1 MYTSVCNIYGQGLYS
16 GRSPKHFFAMPIR
29 VFFSYGS
36 CGLFCWSLTSN
47 TTPVL
52 VRAFITFWLL

>member
-29 VFFSYGS
+29 VFLAMAAVVYFA
-36 CGLFCWSLTSN
+36 GL
-47 TTPVL
+47 
-52 VRAFITFWLL
+52 